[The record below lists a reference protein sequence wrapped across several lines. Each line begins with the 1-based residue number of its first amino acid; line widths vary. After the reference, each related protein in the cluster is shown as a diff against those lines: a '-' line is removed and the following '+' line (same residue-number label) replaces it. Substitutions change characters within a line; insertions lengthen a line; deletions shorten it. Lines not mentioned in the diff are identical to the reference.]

1 MSKNFKIIYEKE
13 NIKFN
18 IEINES
24 DIIFDLKKIINI
36 NIKGAI
42 PISQIGLF
50 FYHDKNKKLKQNISL
65 TNNSLSLFNEY
76 PKIKEI
82 DKIYLYDT
90 GKQIEIITGNI
101 IEYLGPIITFF
112 IYTSY
117 YGFTNFSKVQYFSFI
132 MSNFHFLKRI
142 FESINIHIH
151 TKTMELKM
159 LIIECIYYIIYY
171 GIFCEYYLFNNK
183 NLKWESKIH
192 LGWFIIFFFCEIN
205 NFICHVYL
213 RNIRISNPG
222 EIKIPEG
229 NLFSYICCANYFW
242 EIGSWICISFFT
254 KLKCIMF
261 FTFMGAFVM
270 SAWAIEKKQ
279 MYVKKFNLKDKKA
292 IIPFIF

>member
-1 MSKNFKIIYEKE
+1 MSKLFKIIYEKE
-13 NIKFN
+13 NEKFD

-24 DIIFDLKKIINI
+24 DIIFDLKKAIFSKL
-36 NIKGAI
+36 KGAI
-42 PISQIGLF
+42 PITEIGLY
-50 FYHDKNKKLKQNISL
+50 FYYDKKKNIKQNISL
-65 TNNSLSLFNEY
+65 NNNSLCIFTEY
-76 PKIKEI
+76 PKIKDV
-82 DKIYLYDT
+82 DKIYLFNT
-90 GKQIEIITGNI
+90 GKQIDIITANI
-101 IEYLGPIITFF
+101 IEYLGPIITFL
-112 IYTSY
+112 IYTAI
-117 YGFTNFSKVQYFSFI
+117 YGIKNYSSVKYFAFF
-132 MSNFHFLKRI
+132 MSNFHYLKRV
-142 FESINIHIH
+142 FESIKIHIH
-151 TKTMELKM
+151 TKTMELRM
-159 LIIECIYYIIYY
+159 LFVECIYYIIYY
-171 GIFCEYYLFNNK
+171 GILCEYYLFTSEFKEWDNK
-183 NLKWESKIH
+183 SH
-192 LGWFIIFFFCEIN
+192 LGWFILFLFCEIN

-229 NLFSYICCANYFW
+229 NLFKYVCCANYFW